1 VRNVISGLDARAEKA
16 QFCARFPEV
25 SAMKRSWNWCVWVGF
40 LLVLVGGISYPLYF
54 ARFPSLRDVPW
65 ANLGIIAVAL
75 ALIAVGVTRAFR
87 RPDAYRGK
95 IFGSALGVLA
105 VAFTVF
111 FCYGVFFGTRE
122 TGASHGAPQV
132 GQAAPDFTLPDST
145 NKPVNL
151 SGMLHSSFAPN
162 GAIGAGMGGDATAG
176 AVLIFYRGY
185 W

>member
-1 VRNVISGLDARAEKA
+1 
-16 QFCARFPEV
+16 
-25 SAMKRSWNWCVWVGF
+25 MKRRWNWSVWVGF
-40 LLVLVGGISYPLYF
+40 ILVLVGGISYPLYF
-54 ARFPSLRDVPW
+54 ARFPSVRDVPW
-65 ANLGIIAVAL
+65 ANLAILAIALVMMGVGIA
-75 ALIAVGVTRAFR
+75 RAFA

-95 IFGSALGVLA
+95 IFGSVLGVLA
-105 VAFTVF
+105 VAFAVL

-132 GQAAPDFTLPDST
+132 GQVAPDFTLPDSK
-145 NKPVNL
+145 NSPVDL

-162 GAIGAGMGGDATAG
+162 GAVGPAVGGNATAG